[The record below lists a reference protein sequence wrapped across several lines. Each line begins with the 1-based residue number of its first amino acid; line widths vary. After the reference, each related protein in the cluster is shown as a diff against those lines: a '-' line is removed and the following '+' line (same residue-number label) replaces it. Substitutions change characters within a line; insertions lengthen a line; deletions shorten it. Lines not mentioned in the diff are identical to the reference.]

1 MNHVRRNRRHGKIRS
16 RMVGTADRPRACVY
30 RSMRGLEV
38 QITDDAKGVTLVSGR
53 KIAEGKENKTTIA
66 TLLGTELAERAKE
79 KGISVIVFDR
89 GGYRYHGRV
98 KALAEAMRAG
108 GLMF

>member
-1 MNHVRRNRRHGKIRS
+1 MNHERRNRRHGKIRS

-30 RSMRGLEV
+30 RSIRGLEV
-38 QITDDAKGVTLVSGR
+38 QIIDDTKGATLVSAR
-53 KIAEGKENKTTIA
+53 KIADGKENKMAIA
-66 TLLGTELAERAKE
+66 SAVGTELAESAKK